1 MKKYDLLASV
11 LDITEQ
17 IHGEFGAA
25 AIRNGLESKNTYLT
39 KILVF
44 FNVFF
49 LMTSS
54 KVLQ

>member
-1 MKKYDLLASV
+1 VKKYDLLASV

-49 LMTSS
+49 L
-54 KVLQ
+54 